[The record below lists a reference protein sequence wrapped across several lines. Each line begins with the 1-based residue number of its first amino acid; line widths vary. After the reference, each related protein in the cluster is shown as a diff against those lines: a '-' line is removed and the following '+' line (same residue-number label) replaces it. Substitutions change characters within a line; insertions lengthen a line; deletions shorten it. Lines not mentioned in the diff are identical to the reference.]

1 MVRQVQSLK
10 IAVSIAAPRA
20 RKSLASAEAE
30 TPVEEFNRAY
40 FNKCLED
47 EEGTSELYCAVD
59 KCIKDRDRYYIRI
72 EQQKVDHAILAA
84 RIEELEED
92 LQSS

>member
-1 MVRQVQSLK
+1 MVRQVQSPK
-10 IAVSIAAPRA
+10 IAVSMAAPRA

-30 TPVEEFNRAY
+30 TLVKEFNRAY
-40 FNKCLED
+40 FNKCLKN
-47 EEGTSELYCAVD
+47 EEGTSELYRAID
-59 KCIKDRDRYYIRI
+59 KYIKDRDRYYVRI
-72 EQQKVDHAILAA
+72 EQQKVDYVILVA